1 MSNKNQYQAGLK
13 NWRHYLVMLCGLGLF
28 AVLLLR
34 LLQLQILE
42 TDFLQHESNKRTVRD
57 HSLSAYRG
65 MIVDR
70 NNEPLAVSTPVKS
83 IWLNPKQILQDK
95 PDVSALAA
103 LLNVSATSLVKKIQ
117 KNKHKEFIY
126 LQRHMNPVQA
136 NKIKKLNMAGVG
148 LKQEF
153 KRFYPA
159 AEVTSHVVGFTN
171 IDEAGIEGIEL
182 AFDQWLQG
190 QPGKGRVIKDRLGR
204 LVKDLGVVEPAQ
216 AGNELTLSLDLRL
229 QYQAYR
235 ELKASVQQHG
245 AKAGSLIMV
254 DTETGEILALV
265 NQPAF
270 NPNNRSELKAATV
283 RNRTITDMFEP
294 GSTVKPFTV
303 AAALLSGNVSKESIV
318 DTHPGFLRLE
328 NKTIRDHRNYGKLDI
343 TEILTRSSNVGVS
356 KLALQMGGENLWHFY
371 RQLGL
376 GGPVGLGLQ
385 GENGGKVAVGNN
397 KWGPLESATL
407 SYGYGLAVTPLQ
419 LAQAYQVLANDG
431 IKQPLTLLRRQPSEL
446 TQGKQVLPKAIA
458 NDVVKMLQTVVGP
471 KGTARR
477 AKVDGYLV
485 AGKTG
490 TVHKVGNEGYKDE
503 SYLSLFAGIAP
514 ADDPKVVTIVVIDEP
529 SGREYYGGEVAA
541 PIYSRVMQSS
551 LRLMNVLPSQSIE
564 SVALGGLL

>member
-490 TVHKVGNEGYKDE
+490 TVHKVGSEGYKDE

-551 LRLMNVLPSQSIE
+551 LRLMNVLPSESIE
-564 SVALGGLL
+564 NVALGGLL

>member
-1 MSNKNQYQAGLK
+1 MTNKNQYQAGLK
-13 NWRHYLVMLCGLGLF
+13 NWRHYLVMLCGLSLF

-83 IWLNPKQILQDK
+83 IWINPKQILQDK
-95 PDVSALAA
+95 PDVSQLAD
-103 LLNVSATSLVKKIQ
+103 LLGISATALVKKIQ

-126 LQRHMNPVQA
+126 LRRHMNPGQA
-136 NKIKKLNMAGVG
+136 NKIKKLKIAGVG

-171 IDEAGIEGIEL
+171 IDEAGIEGVEL

-190 QPGKGRVIKDRLGR
+190 QPGKGRVVKDRLGR

-235 ELKASVQQHG
+235 ELKASVKQHG
-245 AKAGSLIMV
+245 AKAGSLIML

-270 NPNNRSELKAATV
+270 NPNNRSELKASAV

-303 AAALLSGNVSKESIV
+303 AAALLSGKVVKESIV
-318 DTHPGFLRLE
+318 DTHPGFLRLD

-356 KLALQMGGENLWHFY
+356 KLALQMGGENLWSFY

-385 GENGGKVAVGNN
+385 GENGGKVAVSNN
-397 KWGPLESATL
+397 RWGPLETATL
-407 SYGYGLAVTPLQ
+407 SYGYGLAITPLQ

-490 TVHKVGNEGYKDE
+490 TVHKVGSEGYKDE
-503 SYLSLFAGIAP
+503 SYLALFAGIAP

-551 LRLMNVLPSQSIE
+551 LRLMNVLPSESIE
-564 SVALGGLL
+564 NIALGGLL

>member
-1 MSNKNQYQAGLK
+1 MTNKNQYQASLK
-13 NWRHYLVMLCGLGLF
+13 NWRHYFVMLCGLGLF

-57 HSLSAYRG
+57 DSLSAYRG

-83 IWLNPKQILQDK
+83 IWLNPKQVLQDK
-95 PDVSALAA
+95 SDVTELAA
-103 LLNVSATSLVKKIQ
+103 LLNVSVASLIKKIK

-126 LQRHMNPVQA
+126 LRRHMNPGQA
-136 NKIKKLNMAGVG
+136 NKINKLNIAGVG

-171 IDEAGIEGIEL
+171 IDEAGIEGVEL

-245 AKAGSLIMV
+245 AKAGSLIML

-270 NPNNRSELKAATV
+270 NPNNRSELKAAAV

-303 AAALLSGNVSKESIV
+303 AAALLTGKVTKESIV
-318 DTHPGFLRLE
+318 DTHPGYLRLD

-376 GGPVGLGLQ
+376 GEPVGLGLQ

-397 KWGPLESATL
+397 RWGPLESATL

-431 IKQPLTLLRRQPSEL
+431 IKQPLTLLRRQPDEL
-446 TQGKQVLPKAIA
+446 TRGKQVLPKAIA

-471 KGTARR
+471 HGTARR

-490 TVHKVGNEGYKDE
+490 TVHKVGKEGYKDE

-551 LRLMNVLPSQSIE
+551 LRLMNLLPSESIE
-564 SVALGGLL
+564 RVALGGLL